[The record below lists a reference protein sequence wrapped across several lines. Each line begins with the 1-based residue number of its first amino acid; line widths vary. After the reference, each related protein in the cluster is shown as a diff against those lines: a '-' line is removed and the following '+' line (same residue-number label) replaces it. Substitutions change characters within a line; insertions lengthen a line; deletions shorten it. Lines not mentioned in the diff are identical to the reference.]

1 MSDGK
6 RVVIIGGSMAGLLAA
21 AAVAPFFGR
30 VIVIERDAQREAV
43 APRKGV
49 PQGAHVHGFLA
60 AGRIALEQLL
70 PGIVD
75 DVVAQGGAVGDMLQ
89 DALFYVGKD
98 TRFVSGESGIAGLV
112 ASRPLLEHVVA
123 GRVAALRQVE
133 LRHGMSV
140 LGLVFNSDGNRVVG
154 VTCRGGD
161 AGDAP
166 QTLAADLVIDASGRG
181 SRSRHWL
188 QQAGFPLPK
197 QDTLEVNITYS
208 SCWFQRREPHG
219 AGVRAVFVAPDAA
232 NPVPSGMM
240 EQEGERW
247 IVSCGSYGDAAA
259 PVTLAAF
266 RDYIRRHSAP
276 EIDAVISQAEA
287 IGAPQRFKYPA
298 SVRNRY
304 EKLSRFPAG
313 YLVTGD
319 ALCSFNPVYGQGM
332 TIAAQQALALRE
344 CLAVGGK
351 RIWPAFFKR
360 AARVV
365 ADPWEFAIAS
375 DLALPCVA
383 GKRPAG
389 FALMQRYVERVM
401 QAASRDMSVARAVLR
416 VVHMLDRPSA
426 LLAPRLVLR
435 TLRAGRA

>member
-6 RVVIIGGSMAGLLAA
+6 RAVIIGGSMAGLLAA
-21 AAVAPFFGR
+21 AAVAPFFAQ
-30 VIVIERDAQREAV
+30 VLILERDTRREAI

-75 DVVAQGGAVGDMLQ
+75 DVVAQGGAVGDMLK
-89 DALFYVGKD
+89 DALFYVGKH
-98 TRFVSGESGIAGLV
+98 TRFVSGDSGIAGLV

-123 GRVAALRQVE
+123 GRVAAISRVE
-133 LRHGMSV
+133 LRHGVSV
-140 LGLVFNSDGNRVVG
+140 GGLVFSGDGRRVVG
-154 VTCRGGD
+154 VSYSTGG
-161 AGDAP
+161 AAP
-166 QTLAADLVIDASGRG
+166 QTLDADLVIDASGRG
-181 SRSRHWL
+181 SRARQCL
-188 QQAGFPLPK
+188 QQAGFPLPM
-197 QDTLEVNITYS
+197 QDTLAVNITYS
-208 SCWFQRREPHG
+208 SCWFRRREPHG

-247 IVSCGSYGDAAA
+247 IVSCGSYGDSAA
-259 PVTLAAF
+259 PATLEAF

-276 EIDAVISQAEA
+276 EIAAVISQAEA

-304 EKLSRFPAG
+304 DKLSRFPAG

-332 TIAAQQALALRE
+332 TIAAQQALALRD
-344 CLAVGGK
+344 CLAAGGE
-351 RIWPAFFKR
+351 RIWPAFFRR

-375 DLALPCVA
+375 DLALPCVEA
-383 GKRPAG
+383 KRPVG
-389 FALMQRYVERVM
+389 FALMQRYVDRVM
-401 QAASRDMSVARAVLR
+401 HAASRDMAVARAVLR
-416 VVHMLDRPSA
+416 VVHMLDRPTA
-426 LLAPRLVLR
+426 LLAPQVVYRA
-435 TLRAGRA
+435 LRAGRA